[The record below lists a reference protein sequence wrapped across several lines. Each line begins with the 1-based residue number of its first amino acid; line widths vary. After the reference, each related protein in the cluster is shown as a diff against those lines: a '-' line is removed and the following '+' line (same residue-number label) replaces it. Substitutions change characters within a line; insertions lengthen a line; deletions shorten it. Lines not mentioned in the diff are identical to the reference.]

1 MNDEQWLAELL
12 RKDYSITSS
21 NQVILRNSPWSVVY
35 RISSTQGAIF
45 VKKVSGNLA
54 YEVELTVALRK
65 LFPEV
70 IPFIHGYDVSRCI
83 LVMADGGTP
92 LRECISCRDEL
103 HHLDEV
109 LRQYAR
115 LQLKTTDISAELLK
129 KGVPDRRLEA
139 MPLLY
144 SSLLSRRELLIDI
157 HLGKGAGLT
166 NEQLNDAHR
175 KSSALSSLSGQLA
188 SAGIPATLHHD
199 DFHDANILV
208 HPKGIHFI
216 DWGEASI
223 AHPFYSLLIMQR
235 SLSFHLKLDSRDPSL
250 MRLIDLYLEMWED
263 YGSKKQLREA
273 FTIAQK
279 LAVINR
285 CFTWISILSGL
296 SLQEQ
301 GKDFDTV
308 AAWLKEWL
316 TAAA

>member
-1 MNDEQWLAELL
+1 M
-12 RKDYSITSS
+12 K
-21 NQVILRNSPWSVVY
+21 
-35 RISSTQGAIF
+35 
-45 VKKVSGNLA
+45 
-54 YEVELTVALRK
+54 
-65 LFPEV
+65 
-70 IPFIHGYDVSRCI
+70 
-83 LVMADGGTP
+83 
-92 LRECISCRDEL
+92 SCPDEL
-103 HHLDEV
+103 YHLDEV

-115 LQLKTTDISAELLK
+115 LQLKSADISAELLK

-144 SSLLSRRELLIDI
+144 TSLLSRHEMLLDSY
-157 HLGKGAGLT
+157 LGKGAGLT
-166 NEQLNDAHR
+166 KEQLNHAHR
-175 KSSALSSLSGQLA
+175 KSSALSSFSGQLA

-208 HPKGIHFI
+208 HLKGIHFI

-223 AHPFYSLLIMQR
+223 AHPFYSLLIMKR
-235 SLSFHLKLDSRDPSL
+235 SLSYHLKLDSRDPAL
-250 MRLIDLYLEMWED
+250 MRLTDLYLEMWED
-263 YGSKKQLREA
+263 YGSKMQLREA

-285 CFTWISILSGL
+285 CFTRNGILSGL

-301 GKDFDTV
+301 GEDFDTV